1 MCRKGLPAF
10 WESDRRNSRAVRHQA
25 STQLN
30 ASEAALDRRFLDVC
44 NTSVHIWFV
53 GKPSNRE
60 RILTE
65 GLRVVHERGFAGAS
79 VRDIVEAAKVPQGSF
94 TNHFASKEAFCLEIL
109 DLYFEG
115 TRAMIQ
121 ETLRNE
127 SLSPPKRLRAFVD
140 AQINYL
146 KRNGWRN
153 GCLVGNFSAEA
164 SEHSEVIRKRIVQ
177 IFEEMRQSVA
187 YCLRAAVKSGD
198 LSRKN
203 ECDELAGFLI
213 ASLQGA
219 ILQSKAERTAVPLE
233 RFKRLL
239 FSTLLQ

>member
-1 MCRKGLPAF
+1 M
-10 WESDRRNSRAVRHQA
+10 
-25 STQLN
+25 
-30 ASEAALDRRFLDVC
+30 
-44 NTSVHIWFV
+44 
-53 GKPSNRE
+53 GKLSNRE
-60 RILTE
+60 KILTE

-79 VRDIVEAAKVPQGSF
+79 VRDIVGAAKVPQGSF

-115 TRAMIQ
+115 TREMIH

-127 SLSPPKRLRAFVD
+127 ALPPLKRLRAFVD
-140 AQINYL
+140 AHISYL
-146 KRNGWRN
+146 KRNSWRN

-198 LSRKN
+198 LSPKSD
-203 ECDELAGFLI
+203 CDELAGFLI
-213 ASLQGA
+213 A
-219 ILQSKAERTAVPLE
+219 
-233 RFKRLL
+233 
-239 FSTLLQ
+239 

>member
-1 MCRKGLPAF
+1 M
-10 WESDRRNSRAVRHQA
+10 
-25 STQLN
+25 
-30 ASEAALDRRFLDVC
+30 
-44 NTSVHIWFV
+44 
-53 GKPSNRE
+53 
-60 RILTE
+60 
-65 GLRVVHERGFAGAS
+65 HERGFASAS

-94 TNHFASKEAFCLEIL
+94 TNHFASKEVFCLEVL

-115 TRAMIQ
+115 TRATID
-121 ETLRNE
+121 ETLRND
-127 SLSPPKRLRAFVD
+127 SLPPLKRLRAFVD

-146 KRNGWRN
+146 KRHGWRN

-164 SEHSEVIRKRIVQ
+164 SEHSEVIRRRIVQ

-198 LSRKN
+198 VARKN
-203 ECDELAGFLI
+203 DCDELAGFLI

-219 ILQSKAERTAVPLE
+219 ILQSKVQRSRIPLE